1 MEISKEAIIKEKSFE
16 IRSGKALTTIYLVNS
31 NGIPTQSLVFKTQE
45 EIPNLAE
52 KLKEIFSFWQN
63 EQNLAKS

>member
-1 MEISKEAIIKEKSFE
+1 MEIYKEAIIKEKSFE

-45 EIPNLAE
+45 EIPKIAE
-52 KLKEIFSFWQN
+52 KLNEIVNFWKN
-63 EQNLAKS
+63 EPAKS

>member
-1 MEISKEAIIKEKSFE
+1 MIIEKNAVIKEKNFE

-31 NGIPTQSLVFKTQE
+31 AGIPTQSLVFRTSE

-52 KLKEIFSFWQN
+52 KLKEIVSFWQN